1 MFYII
6 ADTNK
11 SIIYYHWKIS
21 DGNNIVTLD
30 IKQTPFYK
38 HRASAESFLKSIPE
52 DDMFKFEVHQIN
64 IEICR
69 EGDT

>member
-11 SIIYYHWKIS
+11 PIIYYHWKIS

-30 IKQTPFYK
+30 IKQTPFYRHK
-38 HRASAESFLKSIPE
+38 ASAESFLKSIPP
-52 DDMFKFEVHQIN
+52 DDLFEFKVHKLE
-64 IEICR
+64 IEK
-69 EGDT
+69 